1 MKQTCDE
8 RGAPPWDKG
17 IHRGARVDFLVFGK
31 ILRLPPQNDK
41 GVIAALKL
49 VWYSRLK
56 LRCHPEERGDEGS

>member
-31 ILRLPPQNDK
+31 ILRYKLRMTTGVEVGANVDFLVFGKILRLPPQDDNR
-41 GVIAALKL
+41 
-49 VWYSRLK
+49 S
-56 LRCHPEERGDEGS
+56 